1 MYIIY
6 PDVNGTSV
14 VKPVEVAEVFVKHL
28 KSLYNN
34 YSLESYHSGILS
46 IDVFAVASCF
56 QIRHSEPVPE
66 EDHCCMLLLL
76 QKYGLIFVNSC
87 NLEF

>member
-6 PDVNGTSV
+6 PDVNGIIV

-28 KSLYNN
+28 KSLHNN
-34 YSLESYHSGILS
+34 SSLESYHSGILPT
-46 IDVFAVASCF
+46 DVFAVAS
-56 QIRHSEPVPE
+56 
-66 EDHCCMLLLL
+66 CMLLLL
-76 QKYGLIFVNSC
+76 QKYGFIFVNSC